1 MRNDL
6 FSQFTL
12 RFRDD
17 SSEATFL
24 AGYEERSRPLVRAAL
39 VLGLLQYAAFGWLD
53 RWVAPLAFVEVRTVR
68 VVVCVL
74 VAAAIAAT
82 YHAGLRRLVRPGV
95 VGALAGGL
103 GVVAMEWAVYHAAG
117 ATRAPVPDGGLLI
130 VDGYYYAGMMLILI
144 YVHVLLRLRFVT
156 ATAIGAV
163 LIGLYVAVA
172 ALHTPPMRLA
182 NAFQFLI
189 STQASGMVA
198 SYALER
204 YARSEFV
211 NARRQTASNEVLA
224 MALDRLTGAQDRL
237 VHAEKM
243 ASLGRVTAG
252 VAHEIQNPLNFVTNF
267 ATMTVELATDLRT
280 LLADGLGTDAA
291 RAEAAELVGD
301 IADNAARIEEH
312 GVRASA
318 VVKGMLE
325 HGGRGAA
332 ALRPADLN
340 ALVAEHAAL
349 AESAAARTSPDGV
362 PALAVDLDP
371 AVGSAV
377 VLPEDLG
384 RVVLNLVGNAYQA
397 VGPDGTVR
405 VTTRRVGE
413 TVEIGVADTGC
424 GMPPAVAARAFEPF
438 FSTRPTGS
446 GTGLGLSLAYDIVTG
461 GHGGE
466 IALESVEG
474 EGTTVRVSLPA
485 PRETPPR
492 EITPRARARPVRVAQ
507 EVA

>member
-12 RFRDD
+12 RFRDP
-17 SSEATFL
+17 SSEVAFL
-24 AGYEERSRPLVRAAL
+24 SGYEERSRPLVRAAL
-39 VLGLLQYAAFGWLD
+39 ALGLLQYAAFGWLD
-53 RWVAPLAFVEVRTVR
+53 RWVAPLAFVEVRWVR

-82 YHAGLRRLVRPGV
+82 YHARLRRLLRPGV

-103 GVVAMEWAVYHAAG
+103 GVVAMEWVVYHAAG
-117 ATRAPVPDGGLLI
+117 ATRTPVPDGGLLL

-204 YARSEFV
+204 YARHEFV
-211 NARRQTASNEVLA
+211 NARRQVASNDVLSA
-224 MALDRLTGAQDRL
+224 ALDRLTSAQDRL

-267 ATMTVELATDLRT
+267 ATMTVELANDLRA
-280 LLADGLGTDAA
+280 LLADGLRTEAA
-291 RAEAAELVGD
+291 LAEAAETVGD

-325 HGGRGAA
+325 HGGRGSADP
-332 ALRPADLN
+332 RPADLN

-349 AESAAARTSPDGV
+349 ARRAAERTSGAEA
-362 PALAVDLDP
+362 PALALDLDP
-371 AVGSAV
+371 AVGSV
-377 VLPEDLG
+377 VVCPEDVG
-384 RVVLNLVGNAYQA
+384 RAVLNLVGNAYQA
-397 VGPDGTVR
+397 VGTDGVIR
-405 VTTRRVGE
+405 VTTRRVGDA
-413 TVEIGVADTGC
+413 VEIVVADTGC

-446 GTGLGLSLAYDIVTG
+446 GTGLGLSLAYDIVTD

-474 EGTTVRVSLPA
+474 DGTTVRISLPA
-485 PRETPPR
+485 PRVTQR
-492 EITPRARARPVRVAQ
+492 VHAQARLRPALVA
-507 EVA
+507 EEAA